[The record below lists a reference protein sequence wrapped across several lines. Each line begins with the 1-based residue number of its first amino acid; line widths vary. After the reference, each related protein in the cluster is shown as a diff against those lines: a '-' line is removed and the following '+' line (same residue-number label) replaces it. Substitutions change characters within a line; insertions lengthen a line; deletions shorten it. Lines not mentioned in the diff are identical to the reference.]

1 MKRLVLENPRK
12 EGAMRGWR
20 RSPWP
25 FVVLL
30 VCGPAAGCGP
40 QASPPSGTAA
50 TAGPSATPTP
60 PTAPAGQDFGDEA
73 RLIYRVAACAGDGA
87 VPAPLDAQVVEAHCR
102 ALRPLMDKYRRI
114 YLHQAQ
120 PFLAKLRPADLSHT
134 VVYPFGGGD
143 LLSALTAYPDATE
156 ITTLSLEYAGDPR
169 RARTL
174 DKVRLEKDLALLR
187 RATNQVLTLDD
198 SASESLIQTQ
208 RGGLP
213 GQLSFF
219 LIGLAVHGYEPV
231 SLRYFRIEAD
241 GAPHYLSAAEVKAL
255 EGQRPPKLNSWWKVP
270 DFSPAFANLELTFR
284 PVGAAPGAP
293 LRVHRHIAADLGD
306 DALGKDARVLRH
318 LEAKGHVAALV
329 KAASYLL
336 WAEGFAR
343 IRDYLL
349 AQADFIL
356 SDSSGIPPRYAQP
369 AGFVLETYGRFE
381 GTFIPSRASEAAA
394 FRKLWREQ
402 PRRELPF
409 RFGYADVK
417 KQPHLLVT
425 RRAPAAP

>member
-1 MKRLVLENPRK
+1 MERLASVGRK
-12 EGAMRGWR
+12 GQAAPR

-25 FVVLL
+25 FMLL
-30 VCGPAAGCGP
+30 LSCGLAAGCGP
-40 QASPPSGTAA
+40 QAAPRGGPAKAA
-50 TAGPSATPTP
+50 DARPAPAP
-60 PTAPAGQDFGDEA
+60 ATAPAGQDFGDDA
-73 RLIYRVAACAGDGA
+73 RLIYRVAACAGDA
-87 VPAPLDAQVVEAHCR
+87 PLPAALDAQVVEAHCA
-102 ALRPLMDKYRRI
+102 ALRPLMDQYRQV
-114 YLHQAQ
+114 YLREAQ
-120 PFLAKLRPADLSHT
+120 PFLARLRPADLGRT

-169 RARTL
+169 RARAL
-174 DKVRLEKDLALLR
+174 DKARLEKDLALLR
-187 RATNQVLTLDD
+187 RASRQVLTLDD
-198 SASESLIQTQ
+198 SASDSLIQTQ

-231 SLRYFRIEAD
+231 SLRYFKVEDD
-241 GAPHYLSAAEVKAL
+241 GGVHYLSKAEVRAL
-255 EGQRPPKLNSWWKVP
+255 EGRRPPKLNSWWKVP

-284 PVGAAPGAP
+284 PAGAGPDAP

-306 DALGKDARVLRH
+306 DALRKDPRVLRH

-336 WAEGFAR
+336 WADGFGR

-349 AQADFIL
+349 AQADFIF
-356 SDSSGIPPRYAQP
+356 SDSSGIPPRYSVP

-402 PRRELPF
+402 PLRELPF
-409 RFGYADVK
+409 RFGYADVNK
-417 KQPHLLVT
+417 HPHLLVS
-425 RRAPAAP
+425 RRAPRAP